1 MTRYIE
7 GVKAGEIFVNG
18 GIGSEFTPHAGAK
31 QSGIGCDK
39 SKDSLEEYYDIKFI
53 SLIS

>member
-1 MTRYIE
+1 MSRYFE
-7 GVKAGEIFVNG
+7 GVRAGEFFING

-39 SKDSLEEYYDIKFI
+39 SKYSLEEYYDIKLLSI
-53 SLIS
+53 IP